1 MKSPT
6 KIRYHNTFEVIDVEA
21 VSVPQVLIT
30 VNRGLH
36 DASIA
41 INFEYLTAHI
51 FAYLRQW
58 KKRNNMLFKPWNNAL
73 EEFHQ

>member
-1 MKSPT
+1 M
-6 KIRYHNTFEVIDVEA
+6 YQNTFEVIDVEA

-41 INFEYLTAHI
+41 INFEYPKAHNPR
-51 FAYLRQW
+51 LSSTVE
-58 KKRNNMLFKPWNNAL
+58 KKKQCAV
-73 EEFHQ
+73 